1 MLPIVDI
8 GHSFSRKIIVA
19 FPILLIALLFPLFDS
34 NAQIR
39 LAWDPNTEPDIVGY
53 QIYYGTAS
61 RNYGSS
67 IDVGNVTTYT
77 LPGLTQGVTYYIAL
91 TAYDSANHESGY
103 SYEVSG
109 KITET
114 INTPNVLNGPT
125 SGTTGRSCTYTAGGS
140 TTSLGHTI
148 AYQFDWK
155 GDGSDLSPWGSAI
168 QTKTWIAPGAWS
180 VRVRARCTTHTGMV
194 SSWFGSISVTITQV
208 TTSYIV
214 TTHPP
219 GLQVVVDG
227 VHYTAPQSLN
237 WTPGSS
243 HTLSVP
249 SPQNGVPGTR
259 FIFSSWSNNG
269 SRTQTTSAPSSTTT
283 YTANLTNQY
292 TLTTSV
298 FPTGGGTVIPSAIT
312 WHNSGQEVS
321 LSAKAKSNY
330 VFESWSGDL
339 SAGSNPVSIVLNSPK
354 AVTASFSTITL
365 LAPNGKDVI
374 PSPSGSTYTIR
385 WNSPSRIAKFDLFYS
400 LNNGSTW
407 KLIAKDVTGTSYN
420 WQVPVVPG
428 NRAGCR
434 INVIGYNASR
444 VRLSA
449 DRSDSPFAIE
459 VAKIT
464 SPNGSEVMTSRAVN
478 TISWITNGTNRPV
491 ANVKIFLTQNGG
503 STWSMIATV
512 PGNPGSCSWTVPSAT
527 KPTSKCKVKIDLR
540 DVNGVNVGTDVS
552 DGYFTIQP

>member
-1 MLPIVDI
+1 ML
-8 GHSFSRKIIVA
+8 
-19 FPILLIALLFPLFDS
+19 DS
-34 NAQIR
+34 NAQIK
-39 LAWDPNTEPDIVGY
+39 LAWDPNTEPDVAGY
-53 QIYYGTAS
+53 KVYYGTAS
-61 RNYGSS
+61 RTYGSA

-77 LPGLTQGVTYYIAL
+77 FPGLTQGVTYYIAL

-103 SYEVSG
+103 SNEVSG

-114 INTPNVLNGPT
+114 ISTPNVLNGPT

-140 TTSLGHTI
+140 TSSLGHTI

-155 GDGSDLSPWGSAI
+155 GDGSDLSPWGSAT
-168 QTKTWIAPGAWS
+168 QTKTWIAPGTWS

-208 TTSYIV
+208 TASYVV

-227 VHYTAPQSLN
+227 VHYTAPQSFN

-249 SPQNGVPGTR
+249 SPQSGVPGTR
-259 FIFSSWSNNG
+259 FIFSSWSNNE

-312 WHNSGQEVS
+312 WYNSGQEVS

-354 AVTASFSTITL
+354 AVTANFSTITL
-365 LAPNGKDVI
+365 LAPNGKDTI
-374 PSPSGSTYTIR
+374 PSGSTHTIR

-407 KLIAKDVTGTSYN
+407 KLIAKDVTTTSYN

-428 NRAGCR
+428 NRTGCR
-434 INVIGYNASR
+434 INVIGYNTFS
-444 VRLSA
+444 VRLTA

-459 VAKIT
+459 VAKLT
-464 SPNGSEVMTSRAVN
+464 SPNGSEILSSKAVHN
-478 TISWITNGTNRPV
+478 ITWVTNGTSRPV
-491 ANVKIFLTQNGG
+491 ANVKVFLTQNGG
-503 STWSMIATV
+503 ATWSLIAAV
-512 PGNPGSCSWTVPSAT
+512 PGNPGSTSWTVPSVA
-527 KPTSKCKVKIDLR
+527 KPTNKCKMKIDFR